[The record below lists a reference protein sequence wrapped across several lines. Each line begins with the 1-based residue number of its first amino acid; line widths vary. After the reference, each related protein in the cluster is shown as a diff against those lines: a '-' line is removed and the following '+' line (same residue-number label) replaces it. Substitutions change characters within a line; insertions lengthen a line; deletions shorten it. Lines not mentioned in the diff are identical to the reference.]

1 MTKRLWSILIK
12 NIRIPEF
19 FSVHFNLH
27 FLDPM
32 QLPHSHI
39 HRFHG
44 AAAVWAD
51 AIAKTDNR
59 CAAVGTIDTNSS
71 LASAYLCDILDVDQL
86 HIEAVLFTA
95 ERDGAEPVTVTAAY
109 PVYEAVLAGDV
120 PQYGV
125 VRAG

>member
-51 AIAKTDNR
+51 AIAKTGNR
-59 CAAVGTIDTNSS
+59 CAAVGTIDTNSITFNYVQIHI
-71 LASAYLCDILDVDQL
+71 YLNYKTNKTL
-86 HIEAVLFTA
+86 
-95 ERDGAEPVTVTAAY
+95 
-109 PVYEAVLAGDV
+109 
-120 PQYGV
+120 
-125 VRAG
+125 